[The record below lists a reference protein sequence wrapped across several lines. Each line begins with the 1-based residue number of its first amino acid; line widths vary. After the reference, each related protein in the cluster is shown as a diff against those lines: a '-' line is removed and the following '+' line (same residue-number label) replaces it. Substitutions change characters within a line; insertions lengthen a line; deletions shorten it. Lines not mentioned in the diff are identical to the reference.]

1 MEGRRLKKLQEY
13 LLPLFSGCEDNR
25 AAGDLVLRA
34 AVHRLE
40 KLPDVAQA
48 EQEG

>member
-1 MEGRRLKKLQEY
+1 MERTLLKKLQDYIVPIY
-13 LLPLFSGCEDNR
+13 LGCEDNR

-34 AVHRLE
+34 TVHRLE
-40 KLPDVAQA
+40 KLPDLAQA